1 MPELQ
6 AIAGGR
12 IGAGGR
18 LGLRRSNN
26 PGLPAFALPGD
37 ESFALVVLVLL
48 ELGALIW
55 LRRTFRTAHGG

>member
-12 IGAGGR
+12 VGGR
-18 LGLRRSNN
+18 LGARLKGN
-26 PGLPAFALPGD
+26 PGGPPLAMPGD

-48 ELGALIW
+48 ELAALIW